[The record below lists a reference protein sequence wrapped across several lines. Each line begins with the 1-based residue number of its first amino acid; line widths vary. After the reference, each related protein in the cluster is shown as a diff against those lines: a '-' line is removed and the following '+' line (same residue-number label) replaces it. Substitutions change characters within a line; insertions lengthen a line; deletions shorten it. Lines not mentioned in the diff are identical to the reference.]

1 MSALSIQPTYPIFT
15 DIDGQPLEAGYVW
28 VGQANLDPQVNP
40 INVYWDAAL
49 SIPATQPIRTLAGYP
64 SRSGTPARLYVNSD
78 YSIRVQNRNGSTVY
92 SAQAATERY
101 NNVVV
106 DITLNASQVLYDP
119 AGVDAVQTT
128 VQAKLRETVSV
139 KDFGAVGDGVTNDTA
154 AIQAAVD
161 FLTPGGGT
169 VYLPSGTYLV
179 DTIVFPYDNGTTN
192 ADPSTTINFI
202 GSGMTSTILLMNS
215 PTNPVIAMSRA
226 VANFRMTGATFSDFA
241 VKAAPTGSVGNSNHI
256 AIDAIGFDAV
266 IFRRIKFMSN
276 GATGSVCMMFRTI
289 AQPQLTYGQTFE
301 GIIASGNVG
310 PAYVVKTQGNGVD
323 ALSNTNIL
331 QIRDCWVYNN
341 SDMITAFELSS
352 CSLYQVINCEIE
364 SSGNYGITCG
374 SRGTII
380 GNWFESVATA
390 PLEFVS
396 TIAGSSSQNTI
407 MGNYF
412 SGFSGAIVQPSTDN
426 TSNIFIN
433 NAGGNWTLTGP
444 AKKYVIGAGA
454 SPAAPVVTKTFG
466 GAGTLTLVAAVL
478 RSIMD
483 QTYELLYT
491 FAPGAAGNFGFTVT
505 PATGYLN
512 VKMTASAYDG
522 ANGVPYACAV
532 EYPNTGFLVT
542 APNTNLITLH
552 VQVTAQ

>member
-1 MSALSIQPTYPIFT
+1 MALTKVSYSMIK
-15 DIDGQPLEAGYVW
+15 GAV
-28 VGQANLDPQVNP
+28 VN
-40 INVYWDAAL
+40 
-49 SIPATQPIRTLAGYP
+49 
-64 SRSGTPARLYVNSD
+64 
-78 YSIRVQNRNGSTVY
+78 
-92 SAQAATERY
+92 
-101 NNVVV
+101 
-106 DITLNASQVLYDP
+106 VL
-119 AGVDAVQTT
+119 
-128 VQAKLRETVSV
+128 
-139 KDFGAVGDGVTNDTA
+139 DFGAVGDGVTNDTA

-161 FLTPGGGT
+161 SLTYGGGT
-169 VYLPSGTYLV
+169 VFLPDGTYLV
-179 DTIVFPYDNGTTN
+179 DTIVFPYDNGPANTEP
-192 ADPSTTINFI
+192 DTTINLI
-202 GSGMTSTILLMNS
+202 GSGMTSAILLMNDPAS
-215 PTNPVIAMSRA
+215 PVIAMSRD
-226 VANFRMTGATFSDFA
+226 VPNFRMTGATFSDFA
-241 VKAAPTGSVGNSNHI
+241 VKAHPTGSVGNANHI
-256 AIDAIGFDAV
+256 AIDAVGFDAV
-266 IFRRIKFMSN
+266 IFRRIRFMSN
-276 GATGSVCMMFRTI
+276 GSGSVCMMFRTS
-289 AQPQLTYGQTFE
+289 AQPQLTYSQVFE
-301 GIIASGNVG
+301 GIVSFDNVG
-310 PAYVVKTQGNGVD
+310 PAYIVKTQGNGVD

-331 QIRDCWVYNN
+331 QIRDCWIYNS

-352 CSLYQVINCEIE
+352 CSLYEVINCEIE
-364 SSGNYGITCG
+364 SAGNYGITCG

-380 GNWFESVATA
+380 GNWFEAVAIA

-396 TIAGSSSQNTI
+396 GVAGSSSQNTI

-433 NAGGNWTLTGP
+433 NTGGNWTLTGP

-466 GAGTLTLVAAVL
+466 GAGTLTLVAANLV
-478 RSIMD
+478 SIMD

-491 FAPGAAGNFGFTVT
+491 FAPSAAGNFGFTVT

-542 APNTNLITLH
+542 APNTNLITLR

>member
-1 MSALSIQPTYPIFT
+1 MALTKVSYSMIE
-15 DIDGQPLEAGYVW
+15 GAV
-28 VGQANLDPQVNP
+28 AN
-40 INVYWDAAL
+40 
-49 SIPATQPIRTLAGYP
+49 
-64 SRSGTPARLYVNSD
+64 
-78 YSIRVQNRNGSTVY
+78 
-92 SAQAATERY
+92 
-101 NNVVV
+101 
-106 DITLNASQVLYDP
+106 VL
-119 AGVDAVQTT
+119 
-128 VQAKLRETVSV
+128 
-139 KDFGAVGDGVTNDTA
+139 DFGAVGDGVTNDTA

-161 FLTPGGGT
+161 YLTYGGGT
-169 VYLPSGTYLV
+169 VFLPDGTYLV
-179 DTIVFPYDNGTTN
+179 DTIVFPYDNGPSNTE
-192 ADPSTTINFI
+192 ASTTINLI
-202 GSGMTSTILLMNS
+202 GSGMTSAILLMNS
-215 PTNPVIAMSRA
+215 PTSPVIAMSRA

-241 VKAAPTGSVGNSNHI
+241 VKAHPTGSVGNSNHI

-276 GATGSVCMMFRTI
+276 GTGSVCFMFRTI
-289 AQPQLTYGQTFE
+289 AEPQLTYSQVFE

-310 PAYVVKTQGNGVD
+310 PAYVVKTQGNGIN

-341 SDMITAFELSS
+341 SDMVTAFDVSA
-352 CSLYQVINCEIE
+352 CSLYQIINCEIE
-364 SSGNYGITCG
+364 RSGNYAISCG

-380 GNWFESVATA
+380 GNWMEAVTTA

-454 SPAAPVVTKTFG
+454 SPAAPVLTKTFG
-466 GAGTLTLVAAVL
+466 GAGTLTLVAANLV
-478 RSIMD
+478 SIMD
-483 QTYELLYT
+483 QTYHLLYT

-505 PATGYLN
+505 PPTGYLN
-512 VKMTASAYDG
+512 VKMIASAYDG
-522 ANGVPYACAV
+522 ANGVPYASAV

>member
-28 VGQANLDPQVNP
+28 IGQANLDPQVNP
-40 INVYWDAAL
+40 ISVYWDAAL
-49 SIPATQPIRTLAGYP
+49 SIPATQPIRTIGGYP
-64 SRSGTPARLYVNSD
+64 SRNGTPARLYVSSD

-106 DITLNASQVLYDP
+106 DITLNASQVFYDP

-161 FLTPGGGT
+161 FLTYGGGT
-169 VYLPSGTYLV
+169 VYLPPGTYLV
-179 DTIVFPYDNGTTN
+179 DTIVFPYDNGPTNSN
-192 ADPSTTINFI
+192 ADTTINLI
-202 GSGMTSTILLMNS
+202 GSGMTSSILLMNN
-215 PTNPVIAMSRA
+215 PANPVIAMSRA
-226 VANFRMTGATFSDFA
+226 VTNFRMTGATFSDFA
-241 VKAAPTGSVGNSNHI
+241 VKAHPSGSVGNSNHI
-256 AIDAIGFDAV
+256 AIDAVGFDAV

-276 GATGSVCMMFRTI
+276 GSGSVCMMFRTI
-289 AQPQLTYGQTFE
+289 AEPQLTYSQVFE
-301 GIIASGNVG
+301 GIVSFNNVG
-310 PAYVVKTQGNGVD
+310 PAYIVKTQGNGIN

-331 QIRDCWVYNN
+331 QIRDCWIYN
-341 SDMITAFELSS
+341 STDMITAFELSS

-364 SSGNYGITCG
+364 SAGDYAITCG

-380 GNWFESVATA
+380 GNWMEAVAIA

-396 TIAGSSSQNTI
+396 TVAGSSSQNTI
-407 MGNYF
+407 IGNYF

-466 GAGTLTLVAAVL
+466 GAGTLTLVAANL
-478 RSIMD
+478 LSIMD

-491 FAPGAAGNFGFTVT
+491 FLPSAPGNFGFTVT

-552 VQVTAQ
+552 ALVTAQ

>member
-1 MSALSIQPTYPIFT
+1 
-15 DIDGQPLEAGYVW
+15 
-28 VGQANLDPQVNP
+28 
-40 INVYWDAAL
+40 
-49 SIPATQPIRTLAGYP
+49 
-64 SRSGTPARLYVNSD
+64 
-78 YSIRVQNRNGSTVY
+78 
-92 SAQAATERY
+92 
-101 NNVVV
+101 
-106 DITLNASQVLYDP
+106 
-119 AGVDAVQTT
+119 
-128 VQAKLRETVSV
+128 
-139 KDFGAVGDGVTNDTA
+139 
-154 AIQAAVD
+154 
-161 FLTPGGGT
+161 
-169 VYLPSGTYLV
+169 
-179 DTIVFPYDNGTTN
+179 
-192 ADPSTTINFI
+192 
-202 GSGMTSTILLMNS
+202 
-215 PTNPVIAMSRA
+215 
-226 VANFRMTGATFSDFA
+226 
-241 VKAAPTGSVGNSNHI
+241 
-256 AIDAIGFDAV
+256 
-266 IFRRIKFMSN
+266 MSN
-276 GATGSVCMMFRTI
+276 GSGSVCFMFRTI
-289 AQPQLTYGQTFE
+289 AEPQLTYSQVFE
-301 GIIASGNVG
+301 GIVASGNVG
-310 PAYVVKTQGNGVD
+310 PAYVVKTQGNGIN

-341 SDMITAFELSS
+341 SDMITAFELSA

-380 GNWFESVATA
+380 GNWFEAVATA

-396 TIAGSSSQNTI
+396 TVAGSSSQNTI

-466 GAGTLTLVAAVL
+466 GAGTLTLVAAEL